1 MRIKKINSSGLVTD
15 IAFSRGE
22 TCFKIPYETGFLYG
36 NTSSLVFSVKDLS
49 IPSAVD
55 DMDKRRSKLYAD
67 TALELWK
74 LVSKE
79 REEGIRG
86 FPLEFTDLFFEIH
99 KNKFAI
105 FRIPSSKMFASIATN
120 FIMPFQKLP
129 LLFDILLHTPRLPS
143 VLGKSGSM
151 DLAVSPLDT
160 QVMVTI
166 VDRFHEKLI
175 GFVLPAFIP
184 NHILTL
190 FG

>member
-1 MRIKKINSSGLVTD
+1 MRIRKINSSGLVTD

-22 TCFKIPYETGFLYG
+22 TCFKIPYEIGFLYG
-36 NTSSLVFSVKDLS
+36 NTSSLVFSVRDLP
-49 IPSAVD
+49 IPSAID
-55 DMDKRRSKLYAD
+55 DMDKKRSELYAD

-74 LVSKE
+74 LVLKE
-79 REEGIRG
+79 REEGIQG

-105 FRIPSSKMFASIATN
+105 FKIPNSKMFVSIASN
-120 FIMPFQKLP
+120 FIIPFQKLS

-143 VLGKSGSM
+143 VLEKSDSM

-160 QVMVTI
+160 QVMVTV
-166 VDRFHEKLI
+166 VDRFHGKLI

-184 NHILTL
+184 DHILTL